1 MDVNTERRKIM
12 NYKFKTKPYAHQ
24 IKALEMSWDKPY
36 FAYFMEMGT
45 GKSKVLIDNIS
56 MLYDN
61 GKINGVLIVAP
72 KGVVKNWYE
81 NEIPTHMVDHIE
93 HKTVLWQPLITKKQT
108 AALDSLFETGED
120 LHILVMNV
128 EALSTQK
135 GVDFAQKFLF
145 SHRAMMA
152 IDESTTIKNPEAKR
166 TKNICQLGLATK
178 YNRILTGSP
187 VTKSPL
193 DLYKQCEFLMPGLL
207 GHESY
212 YTFRTRYA
220 VMKTANFGGRSVQ
233 IVVGYQRLD
242 ELAEKLKEFS
252 YRVLKDECLD
262 LPKKTFMKRVVTLTP
277 DQLRVYKEMSR
288 LALANFNGKMMTT
301 ATVLTQLMR
310 LQQITCGNFT
320 ADDGTM
326 HELATNRLPEL
337 LDLLD
342 EVEGKVVIWANFQ
355 RDVHRIIEAINKK
368 FGPDTFVDY
377 YGLTPQEDR
386 QKNIK
391 KFQDPDSAVR
401 FFIGTTQTGG
411 YGITLT
417 AASTMIYYSNG
428 YDLEKR
434 QQSEARIDRIGQERP
449 MTYIDIICEKTVDT
463 RIVKALRKKVNIA
476 TQIMGEEL
484 KEWI

>member
-1 MDVNTERRKIM
+1 MSTRKKKNIM
-12 NYKFKTKPYAHQ
+12 KYKFKTKPYDHQ
-24 IKALEMSWDKPY
+24 VKALEMSWDRPY

-81 NEIPTHMVDHIE
+81 GEIPTHLVDHIE
-93 HKTVLWQPLITKKQT
+93 HKTVLWQSSITQTQQKK
-108 AALDSLFETGED
+108 LDTLFETGED
-120 LHILVMNV
+120 LHILIMNV
-128 EALSTQK
+128 EALSTKK

-145 SHRAMMA
+145 AHRTLMA

-166 TKNICQLGLATK
+166 TKNICQLGLASR

-193 DLYKQCEFLMPGLL
+193 DLYKQCEFLTPGLL

-220 VMKTANFGGRSVQ
+220 VMRTANFGGRSVQ
-233 IVVGYQRLD
+233 IVVGYRNLD
-242 ELAEKLKEFS
+242 ELSEKLKAFS

-262 LPKKTFMKRVVTLTP
+262 LPKKTFMKRTVQLTTE
-277 DQLRVYKEMSR
+277 QLKVYKEMSR
-288 LALANFNGKMMTT
+288 LALASFNGKMMTT

-326 HELATNRLPEL
+326 TELPTNRLTEL
-337 LDLLD
+337 MDLIY
-342 EVEGKVVIWANFQ
+342 EIEGKVVIWAHFQ
-355 RDVHRIIEAINKK
+355 RDVHRIIEVISKEY
-368 FGPDTFVDY
+368 GPDSFVDY

-386 QKNIK
+386 QKNIQ
-391 KFQDPDSAVR
+391 KFQDPSSPVR

-449 MTYIDIICEKTVDT
+449 MTYIDIICENTVDT